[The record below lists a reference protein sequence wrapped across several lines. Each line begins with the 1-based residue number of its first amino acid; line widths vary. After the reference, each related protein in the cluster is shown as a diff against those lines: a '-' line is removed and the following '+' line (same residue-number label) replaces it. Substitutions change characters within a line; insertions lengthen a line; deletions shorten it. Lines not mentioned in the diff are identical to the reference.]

1 MSRSVAF
8 ALILWLAN
16 TSAATA
22 GEGLLDSV
30 SRFAREAARAQAL
43 APTTAVAASVAVSV
57 APRRGTLALAQGQA
71 GLASSGMSRRKKA
84 LIWLAAG
91 VGFAATAYT
100 IDHKVVDNTLSSL
113 GTRKD

>member
-1 MSRSVAF
+1 MCRVLAF
-8 ALILWLAN
+8 ALVLGLGH
-16 TSAATA
+16 TSAAVA
-22 GEGLLDSV
+22 GETLLASA
-30 SRFAREAARAQAL
+30 SRLARDAARAE
-43 APTTAVAASVAVSV
+43 APSRTAPVSAARSTHAVV
-57 APRRGTLALAQGQA
+57 EQGQNLA
-71 GLASSGMSRRKKA
+71 GSGMSRRKKA